1 MTEIDCGL
9 AKLRPWR
16 SSDVDALVEAADN
29 PSVARYLRDIFP
41 SPYTHADAVAW
52 IKLNETADVQTNF
65 AIDAD
70 GTLAGGIGLRLFDG
84 ERRLCA
90 EIGYWLAE
98 PFWGRGIIT
107 AACRVLT
114 DYAFETYGL
123 KRVEAAVF
131 SPNVA
136 SRRVLE
142 KCGYT
147 CEGLMKNAAIKH
159 GEVLD
164 VYMYAATR

>member
-1 MTEIDCGL
+1 MIEIDCGL
-9 AKLRPWR
+9 AKLRSWR
-16 SSDVDALVEAADN
+16 SSDVDALVEAANN
-29 PSVARYLRDIFP
+29 PNVARYLRDIFP
-41 SPYTHADAVAW
+41 SPYTRADAVAW
-52 IKLNETADVQTNF
+52 IMLNQNANVTNF
-65 AIDAD
+65 AIDVS
-70 GTLAGGIGLRLFDG
+70 GELAGGIGVHLFDG

-107 AACRVLT
+107 AACRTLT

-136 SRRVLE
+136 SHRVLE
-142 KCGYT
+142 KCGYA
-147 CEGLMKNAAIKH
+147 CEGVMKSAAIKH
-159 GEVLD
+159 GEILD
-164 VYMYAATR
+164 VYMYAVTR